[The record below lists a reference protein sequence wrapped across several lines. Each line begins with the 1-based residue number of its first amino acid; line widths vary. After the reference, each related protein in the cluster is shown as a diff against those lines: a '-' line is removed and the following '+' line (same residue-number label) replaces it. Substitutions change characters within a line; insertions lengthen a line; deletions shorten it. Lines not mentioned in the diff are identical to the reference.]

1 MKWGRGPGGAE
12 GRAKRPASQRTFL
25 MTVPTRGRGCTQGAP
40 GLPNKLIA
48 VSNTNYRFQPLLRFQ
63 ALGLIC
69 KSFIQPK
76 FDSFCLLRLCLLPN
90 IREQGE
96 GLSWNRECLSLKQKL
111 KQSYH
116 LLKSYPWILQMCTGE
131 GNYKVHCPASFP
143 PPPHPNHN
151 NKKWCLKGKQ
161 KQFMFSSHR
170 PRNSQRLLAY
180 GTDEIKSF
188 TTA

>member
-1 MKWGRGPGGAE
+1 MAE

-143 PPPHPNHN
+143 PPPPPNPN
-151 NKKWCLKGKQ
+151 KQ
-161 KQFMFSSHR
+161 KKCR
-170 PRNSQRLLAY
+170 
-180 GTDEIKSF
+180 
-188 TTA
+188 